1 MNTKLVIFDKDGT
14 LLDFDAFWVTIT
26 RKAIEDLLDQLS
38 APASL
43 MDALL
48 ASIGV
53 QNGVTDVQGILA
65 WGTYRTIGETLHKVL
80 TAHGVACDPE
90 TVASITAQG
99 CHAHANEGRLEPV
112 CPNLRGV
119 LDSLRR
125 QAIQLA
131 VVTTDGP
138 AITRQCLEE
147 LGIAD
152 CFSDV
157 CTDDGILPP
166 KPDPYCI
173 GWLCKKYGLNRD
185 EMVMVGDTLTDVRF
199 ARSGGIR
206 VIGVAKT
213 QSGRDFLRQHADA
226 AVPDVSH
233 VAEVLAIWES
243 GK

>member
-1 MNTKLVIFDKDGT
+1 MNSKLVIFDKDGT
-14 LLDFDAFWVTIT
+14 LLDFDTFWGTIT
-26 RKAIEDLLDQLS
+26 RKAIEELLDQLS

-43 MDALL
+43 MDELL

-53 QNGVTDVQGILA
+53 HNGVTDVQGILA
-65 WGTYRTIGETLHKVL
+65 WGTYRTIGETLQKVL
-80 TAHGVACDPE
+80 TVHGIACEPEKVA
-90 TVASITAQG
+90 AITAQA
-99 CHAHANEGRLEPV
+99 CHVHANEGRLEPV
-112 CPNLRGV
+112 CQNLRGA
-119 LDSLRR
+119 LDGLRQQGIR
-125 QAIQLA
+125 LA

-138 AITRQCLEE
+138 ALTCQCLEE

-173 GWLCKKYGLNRD
+173 GWLCEKYGLHRD

-199 ARSGGIR
+199 ARNGGIR
-206 VIGVAKT
+206 AIGVAKT

-226 AVPDVSH
+226 TVPDVSH
-233 VAEVLAIWES
+233 VADVLAHWES
-243 GK
+243 RQ